1 MKKIALIAFSALVL
15 SALLISVSVYRVE
28 FRHFAA
34 ECYEIKLIDSQEKSS
49 IVELVLFAINRLQ
62 AIALREESAF
72 TEHPFKECLKDY
84 QKEFSQNFGLQE
96 FACAALG
103 ANCKKDRL

>member
-34 ECYEIKLIDSQEKSS
+34 ECYEIKPISLQEKSS
-49 IVELVLFAINRLQ
+49 IA
-62 AIALREESAF
+62 
-72 TEHPFKECLKDY
+72 EHPFKECLKDY

-103 ANCKKDRL
+103 VNCKKDKL